1 MSEAWGTP
9 TPTPTQDEVGA
20 LDSRALAGSVL
31 LRQLQGFNL
40 SWWLVPGVLAWL
52 MRSLLVGTGILS
64 PFLPLGMTGRVLSSP
79 SLENLR
85 RKGDGEMLGNFEMRH
100 LHPGSKDPTA
110 LTVDRLFTGT
120 RSAGRLRRKY
130 NFIAAV
136 VEKVAPSVVHLQIFR
151 R

>member
-85 RKGDGEMLGNFEMRH
+85 RKGDGEMLGNFEM
-100 LHPGSKDPTA
+100 
-110 LTVDRLFTGT
+110 
-120 RSAGRLRRKY
+120 
-130 NFIAAV
+130 
-136 VEKVAPSVVHLQIFR
+136 
-151 R
+151 

>member
-1 MSEAWGTP
+1 M
-9 TPTPTQDEVGA
+9 
-20 LDSRALAGSVL
+20 
-31 LRQLQGFNL
+31 
-40 SWWLVPGVLAWL
+40 VPDILAWL
-52 MRSLLVGTGILS
+52 MRFLLVGTGILS